1 METVK
6 NDVIVRLNE
15 FVNVKLAKI
24 SKSRRAQ
31 AKTDRTA
38 AKYILDNMDDR
49 DALAQIIDN
58 ESKEKTLSQE
68 LMAVLFDRIKQLDA
82 ASAKAINDRLNRKA
96 EDLRKVGIDPTRVGE
111 TFAVSY
117 KDGSVEFYQYQKDA
131 TPTNPIL
138 FRQYSTESGKWGE
151 EGMPIP
157 VGKVIGV
164 AYGVKAIRRLAKGKV
179 TAKQMPKLEKE
190 EPKKVQPTVTKEQQP
205 KTDSKATTQPH
216 QHVTSGGHKVGD
228 LHKNGLWVW
237 TEYKPGKFDWRIR
250 PELKKA
256 PGAKKADG
264 STKVA
269 KKAAKKTEPKKSAK
283 PQESIIRADINP
295 DLKDVNGNTVHHG
308 MYLKIGDAIYVAQ
321 LDPDDDLLKVVLRS
335 VGATAVKDIKAK
347 TIDVS
352 INYSVEDGLKTI
364 RGKLSPAQNKAVG
377 LLKKG
382 YRLAVIDGASF
393 LRKGSKNVKIDM
405 PTLTAIFFHRSGR
418 KLLPYDLGYIGKIK

>member
-6 NDVIVRLNE
+6 NEVIVRLNE

-96 EDLRKVGIDPTRVGE
+96 DDLRKVGIDPARVGDI
-111 TFAVSY
+111 FAVSY
-117 KDGSVEFYQYQKDA
+117 KDGSIEFYQYQKDA

-138 FRQYSTESGKWGE
+138 FRQYSAESGKWGT

-157 VGKVIGV
+157 VGQVTGV
-164 AYGVKAIRRLAKGKV
+164 VYGVKAIRKMCRGKV

-190 EPKKVQPTVTKEQQP
+190 EPKKVQPKTTKVQQP
-205 KTDSKATTQPH
+205 KTDSKAATQPH
-216 QHVTSGGHKVGD
+216 QHATSGGHKVGD

-269 KKAAKKTEPKKSAK
+269 AKKAEPKKAAK
-283 PQESIIRADINP
+283 PQESIIKADINP
-295 DLKDVNGNTVHHG
+295 DLKDAKGNTVHHG
-308 MYLKIGDAIYVAQ
+308 MYLKIGDAISVAH

-347 TIDVS
+347 AIDAS
-352 INYSVEDGLKTI
+352 INYSVEDGLKTVK
-364 RGKLSPAQNKAVG
+364 GKLSPAQDKAVG

-393 LRKGSKNVKIDM
+393 LRKGSKNVKVDM
-405 PTLTAIFFHRSGR
+405 PTLTAIFFNRSGR

>member
-6 NDVIVRLNE
+6 NEVIVRLNE

-96 EDLRKVGIDPTRVGE
+96 DDLRKVGIDPARVGDI
-111 TFAVSY
+111 FAVSY
-117 KDGSVEFYQYQKDA
+117 KDGSIEFYQYQKDA

-138 FRQYSTESGKWGE
+138 FRQYSAESGKWGT

-157 VGKVIGV
+157 VGQVTGV
-164 AYGVKAIRRLAKGKV
+164 AYGVKVIRKMCRGKV

-190 EPKKVQPTVTKEQQP
+190 EPKKVQPKTTKVQQP
-205 KTDSKATTQPH
+205 KTDSKAATQPH
-216 QHVTSGGHKVGD
+216 QHATSGGHKVGD

-269 KKAAKKTEPKKSAK
+269 AKKAEPKKAAK
-283 PQESIIRADINP
+283 PQESIIKADINP
-295 DLKDVNGNTVHHG
+295 DLKDAKGNTVHHG
-308 MYLKIGDAIYVAQ
+308 MYLKIGDAISVAH

-347 TIDVS
+347 AIDAS
-352 INYSVEDGLKTI
+352 INYSVEDGLKTVK
-364 RGKLSPAQNKAVG
+364 GKLSPAQDKAVG

-393 LRKGSKNVKIDM
+393 LRKGSKNVKVDM
-405 PTLTAIFFHRSGR
+405 PTLTAIFFNRSGR